1 MLTPEEYPAGRARP
15 FAVSGGAV
23 GSFPGPAGPGRPARV
38 KGDLVGADS
47 RVYDAIFEDILAQRL
62 PPGTRLVESAIGL
75 RLGVPRAVVRMG
87 LLRLAHDRIV
97 ERVPNRGCAVAR
109 PGPDEA
115 RHLFEARRLLEG
127 GLAAGLAGQLG
138 ARALATLSR
147 LIARGQAAFEA
158 GDSAGWLRAAA
169 DFHNRLAALA
179 GNPVLES
186 MVRELV
192 TRSMLISALSLEPGR
207 TRYVSGLRAELLA
220 ALAQG
225 DAPGQRRARR
235 LMEKLLTEI
244 ESGIEPRAG

>member
-1 MLTPEEYPAGRARP
+1 MLTLEGFPSARP
-15 FAVSGGAV
+15 M
-23 GSFPGPAGPGRPARV
+23 RV
-38 KGDLVGADS
+38 KGDLVGADA
-47 RVYDAIFEDILAQRL
+47 RVYNAILEDVLAQRL
-62 PPGTRLVESAIGL
+62 PPGTRLVESVIGL

-97 ERVPNRGCAVAR
+97 ERVPNRGCTVAR

-115 RHLFEARRLLEG
+115 RHLFDARRLLEG
-127 GLAAGLAGQLG
+127 GLAAALAGRLG
-138 ARALATLSR
+138 ARARTALTR

-169 DFHNRLAALA
+169 DFHTRLAALA

-186 MVRELV
+186 VVRELV

-207 TRYVSGLRAELLA
+207 TRYVSGLRAELVA
-220 ALAQG
+220 ALADDNIQG
-225 DAPGQRRARR
+225 PRRARR